1 MSRSFAQ
8 RFPVPPWRSSSGKR
22 FSVFGGGGAEELKEA
37 GGELRLSYFNA
48 SLGGSLDAL
57 GAHFASFFRF
67 RF

>member
-1 MSRSFAQ
+1 MRNSCSLH
-8 RFPVPPWRSSSGKR
+8 SGKR
-22 FSVFGGGGAEELKEA
+22 FSVFGGGGVEEVKEA

-48 SLGGSLDAL
+48 CLGGVLDAL